1 MFASKHAVFV
11 GPGQLPEELREVL
24 RRREGEPPP
33 ELTSRAPRLL
43 ATFSSAADAERAAN
57 EVQRLRIG
65 TLVAGPEQTP
75 VEDSWLVARAL
86 DDLAG
91 EWKIETPAGETRA
104 LRGRDVVGLSIVDWR
119 PEKHP
124 ADRAVLVKLR
134 ETDRPV
140 LLRARALD
148 TVAQTEAPLD
158 AFRRLNH
165 FIDACVLDMPKD
177 ARVRSRRVTDAELG
191 AGELEGDLLPLAVA
205 MVDSLD
211 QQQAMVGPVSG
222 GATPSKE
229 LRRVEYTPLG
239 ATLAWSFWAGSL
251 GLFCAAGALMAIGAW
266 DFSMHGVLAVGLG
279 VLLAALASQR
289 IMWSRYLAHGAWGKG
304 PKVPHFPLS
313 SAEPGKPPHWPG
325 LSLDASSL
333 ALALFLA
340 RWDGSIGFIAA
351 LLPLALVPMTLLTAL
366 AAWDETRQ

>member
-11 GPGQLPEELREVL
+11 GPGKLPEELREKL

-33 ELTSRAPRLL
+33 EATGQTPRLL
-43 ATFSSAADAERAAN
+43 ATFPSAADAERAAN

-86 DDLAG
+86 DEFAG
-91 EWKIETPAGETRA
+91 EWKIETPSGEVRTV
-104 LRGRDVVGLSIVDWR
+104 RGADVVGLSIVDWR
-119 PEKHP
+119 PETQP

-134 ETDRPV
+134 EADRPV
-140 LLRARALD
+140 LLRARLLD

-165 FIDACVLDMPKD
+165 FVDACVLDMPKD
-177 ARVRSRRVTDAELG
+177 ARVRSRKVTDVELG
-191 AGELEGDLLPLAVA
+191 VGELEGDLLPLAVA

-211 QQQAMVGPVSG
+211 LQQAMVGPVSG

-229 LRRVEYTPLG
+229 LRRIEYTPLG

-251 GLFCAAGALMAIGAW
+251 GLFCAGGALMAIGAW
-266 DFSMHGVLAVGLG
+266 DFSVHGVLAIGLG

-289 IMWSRYLAHGAWGKG
+289 IMWSRYLAHGAWGKDT
-304 PKVPHFPLS
+304 KVPHFPLS

-325 LSLDASSL
+325 ISLDVSSL
-333 ALALFLA
+333 ALSLFLA
-340 RWDGSIGFIAA
+340 RWDGSIGFISQ

-366 AAWDETRQ
+366 AAWDEKRQ